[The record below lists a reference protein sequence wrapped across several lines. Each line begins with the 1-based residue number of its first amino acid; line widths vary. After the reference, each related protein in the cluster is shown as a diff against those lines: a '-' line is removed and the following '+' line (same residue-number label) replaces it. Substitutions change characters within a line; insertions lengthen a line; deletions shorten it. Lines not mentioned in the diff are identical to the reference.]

1 MDSSTFLSKAHM
13 LLALLFV
20 ISMLIKVILI
30 FKNNESFDKYRGK
43 TKMAEMIVT
52 ILFLILGIILMV
64 KKGGGFH
71 ILFWIKL
78 TVVAAGIPL
87 GIIGAKKHSKALVTL
102 SFLCFFAA
110 YGLAEVAKKKVVVQ
124 EVVVEEP
131 AQLGIELY
139 KANCTPCHG
148 EDGKKGLGGASDLSA
163 SILSEEEAKSVITN
177 GRGNMAPYG
186 GQMKEEDIAAMA
198 TYLQSL
204 KGK

>member
-1 MDSSTFLSKAHM
+1 MDSSTLLSKAHM

-43 TKMAEMIVT
+43 TKIAEMIVT
-52 ILFLILGIILMV
+52 ILFLALGIILMAQ
-64 KKGGGFH
+64 KGGGFH
-71 ILFWIKL
+71 MLFWIKL
-78 TVVAAGIPL
+78 GVVAAGIPL

-131 AQLGIELY
+131 TQLGTKLY
-139 KANCTPCHG
+139 EANCITCHG
-148 EDGKKGLGGASDLSA
+148 EDGKKGFANASDLSA
-163 SILSEEEAKSVITN
+163 SVLSEGEAKNVITN
-177 GRGNMAPYG
+177 GRGGMAPYG
-186 GQMKEEDIAAMA
+186 GQMTEEEIKALAS
-198 TYLQSL
+198 YLQSL